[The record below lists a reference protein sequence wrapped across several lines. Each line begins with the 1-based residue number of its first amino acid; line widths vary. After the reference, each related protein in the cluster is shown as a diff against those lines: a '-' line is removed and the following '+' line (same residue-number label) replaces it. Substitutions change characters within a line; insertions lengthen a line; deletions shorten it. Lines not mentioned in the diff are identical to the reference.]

1 MISRHMA
8 AIFISYR
15 RDDTISATG
24 RLADALAARFGSE
37 EVFRDV
43 QAIQAGTDFRDALR
57 DALRTAQVVLVV
69 IGRSWNPSEYVC
81 MEIEEAISAD
91 IPLVPVLVEGGR
103 MPAAGDLPE
112 PIRPFA
118 YRQAHEVSESRW
130 NYDTDRLIA
139 LVAGQAGL
147 VPRALSATSQPPV
160 ADAVSR
166 GLAAAFAR
174 LPTDFLRLV
183 YEPRRFLMARASDA
197 HGGAIRACV
206 LLIVSQLVGTV
217 LILQEWPTRA
227 PVSFVI
233 SALLLTLLV
242 AFVLSLPMYLAWRT
256 AGAPRD
262 YQRVLVILV
271 YQCAFIDLCISLI
284 TVVMLIGFEMVVPR
298 AVDDFAARPTIQA
311 ASVFM
316 TRLEAAQGK
325 IPWVIASLI
334 SGFITVGMMLWL
346 AGSWGAYR
354 LALGRSRMH
363 SLAAF
368 VIFGMLVGGPI
379 AFLMWAALALSPQS

>member
-1 MISRHMA
+1 
-8 AIFISYR
+8 
-15 RDDTISATG
+15 
-24 RLADALAARFGSE
+24 
-37 EVFRDV
+37 
-43 QAIQAGTDFRDALR
+43 
-57 DALRTAQVVLVV
+57 
-69 IGRSWNPSEYVC
+69 
-81 MEIEEAISAD
+81 
-91 IPLVPVLVEGGR
+91 
-103 MPAAGDLPE
+103 
-112 PIRPFA
+112 
-118 YRQAHEVSESRW
+118 
-130 NYDTDRLIA
+130 
-139 LVAGQAGL
+139 
-147 VPRALSATSQPPV
+147 
-160 ADAVSR
+160 
-166 GLAAAFAR
+166 
-174 LPTDFLRLV
+174 
-183 YEPRRFLMARASDA
+183 MARASDA

-284 TVVMLIGFEMVVPR
+284 TVVMLIGVEMVVPR

-334 SGFITVGMMLWL
+334 SGFVTVGMMLWL